1 MVSIATPLARAA
13 APVVTILRGV
23 PPQQVLAIG
32 GALFEAGIR
41 IIEVPLNG
49 TEPLKCIA
57 LLREALKG
65 DVLIGAGTV
74 LRSSEVNA
82 AADAGAQLIV
92 SPNTDASVIA
102 RTLELGLESMPGFQT
117 ATEAFTALAAGAR
130 RLKLFPA
137 APLGVAHLKALRE
150 VLPHDAELWPVGGTG
165 VHDFAQWLSAGA
177 AGIGAGSSLF
187 RPGDSP
193 AEVNRRA
200 LALVAIWK
208 KHRGAS

>member
-1 MVSIATPLARAA
+1 MASLATPLARAA
-13 APVVTILRGV
+13 APVVAILRGV

-32 GALFEAGIR
+32 GALVEAGIR

-57 LLREALKG
+57 LLREASKG
-65 DVLIGAGTV
+65 DVLVGAGTV
-74 LRSSEVNA
+74 LRSSEVTA
-82 AADAGAQLIV
+82 AAEAGAQLIV
-92 SPNTDASVIA
+92 SPNTDTSVIA
-102 RTLELGLESMPGFQT
+102 RTLDLGLESMPGFQSP
-117 ATEAFTALAAGAR
+117 TEAFIALAAGAR

-137 APLGVAHLKALRE
+137 ASLGVAHLKALRE
-150 VLPHDAELWPVGGTG
+150 VLPHDAELWPVGGIG
-165 VHDFAQWLSAGA
+165 AHDFAQWLSAGA
-177 AGIGAGSSLF
+177 AGVGAGSSLY

-208 KHRGAS
+208 KHSA